1 MKKEYLTPAIQ
12 VIALENTS
20 PILAGSTGTSQTISD
35 EGPYN
40 DPGIDNTGTGFI
52 RFGEGKC
59 DDPE

>member
-12 VIALENTS
+12 VITLDNTS
-20 PILAGSTGTSQTISD
+20 PILAGSTGTSKTISD
-35 EGPYN
+35 EGPDYGS
-40 DPGIDNTGTGFI
+40 DIDNTGTGFI

>member
-12 VIALENTS
+12 VIALDNTS

-35 EGPYN
+35 EGPDYGSDFN
-40 DPGIDNTGTGFI
+40 NTGTGFI

-59 DDPE
+59 ENPE

>member
-12 VIALENTS
+12 VIVLDNTS

-35 EGPYN
+35 EGSDYG
-40 DPGIDNTGTGFI
+40 PGTENTGTGFI
-52 RFGEGKC
+52 GFGEGKC

>member
-12 VIALENTS
+12 VIVLDNTS

-35 EGPYN
+35 EGPDYGS
-40 DPGIDNTGTGFI
+40 DFENTDTGFI
-52 RFGEGKC
+52 GFGEGKC